1 MEEKDKVYLTVK
13 EFAEKAEVSNKAI
26 YQQVEGRLKPYCIEV
41 KGQKMIDAAALDK
54 FYGENK
60 TIQGG
65 QVKLSEV
72 KLRLESEKD
81 ATIEALKMMIE
92 ELKKDKENLQKDKDD
107 LQRDKEYLRKETDK
121 WQSLYA
127 IEQQKNQEQSQEQNQ
142 EEDSKIIDDDSFE
155 DITKAEVVE
164 PGTQEAEPGTEEPGA
179 AAAAIEQPSQE
190 LEPEAEPQQ
199 PPKTFLEKL
208 KFVFSKN

>member
-1 MEEKDKVYLTVK
+1 MEEKEKEKVYLTVK

-60 TIQGG
+60 NIQGG

-72 KLRLESEKD
+72 KSRIESEKD

-127 IEQQKNQEQSQEQNQ
+127 IEQQKNQEQSQE
-142 EEDSKIIDDDSFE
+142 EDSKIIDDDSFE

-164 PGTQEAEPGTEEPGA
+164 PETEEAEPGTEEPGA